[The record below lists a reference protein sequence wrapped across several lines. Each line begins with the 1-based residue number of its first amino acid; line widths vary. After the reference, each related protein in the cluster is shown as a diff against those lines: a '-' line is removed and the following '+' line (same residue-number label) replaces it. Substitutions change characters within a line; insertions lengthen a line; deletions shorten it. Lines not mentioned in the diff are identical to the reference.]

1 MESVILRNRRPKP
14 GNQYADPMLA
24 NRTSQLIV
32 ADQICASRPPR
43 RAFQYAPK
51 KAPSKTDGAKH
62 TIARGAAFRAP
73 KSPDH
78 DHQHSLGAE
87 LTSAITPSEL
97 ALHHQPRRNEPTNS
111 CSVQARSEV
120 LRTCLRAVPLNSTQA
135 ARLAVEAS
143 YAMAGGRRGA
153 SPGVRPSR
161 AEASTSPTLSCH
173 GKRCRMVLRLTV
185 ASSGSA
191 A

>member
-14 GNQYADPMLA
+14 GSLYADPMLA

-62 TIARGAAFRAP
+62 TIARGTAVRAP

-78 DHQHSLGAE
+78 DHQHGQGAK
-87 LTSAITPSEL
+87 LDSNN
-97 ALHHQPRRNEPTNS
+97 ALPATALQHRMPTDEPTNA
-111 CSVQARSEV
+111 CSAQAHRKV
-120 LRTCLRAVPLNSTQA
+120 LEKRNLLRFSGDSS
-135 ARLAVEAS
+135 RLK
-143 YAMAGGRRGA
+143 AGPEPEIRVNFSGRPA
-153 SPGVRPSR
+153 VRP
-161 AEASTSPTLSCH
+161 APLP
-173 GKRCRMVLRLTV
+173 G
-185 ASSGSA
+185 
-191 A
+191 